1 MKLSEIIEMINKK
14 YDKNDL
20 FYHDY
25 EIISCDDY
33 FGVALVIDKSIKS
46 FCYQIVIPDC
56 DTVSSY
62 YGLNVVRVFFVK
74 ELAENAYKA
83 LTVKF

>member
-1 MKLSEIIEMINKK
+1 MKLSEIIEMMNKK
-14 YDKNDL
+14 YEKGDL
-20 FYHDY
+20 LYCDY

-33 FGVALVIDKSIKS
+33 FRVALVIDKSIKS
-46 FCYQIVIPDC
+46 FFYQIVIPDC

-62 YGLNVVRVFFVK
+62 YGLKIVRVFFVK

-83 LTVKF
+83 LTVEF